1 MWGHAHVTPRTHHH
15 GGLPQFLFL
24 FSFFILFF
32 IFCGDRSILRASL
45 EKARGREE
53 RPRREENGGRG
64 RSRRMKEDLFET
76 RPKSRFAGT
85 GTYFHRGS
93 RCSGRVAI
101 LRVPCPPFVSST
113 LPAEPKRRRGRREK
127 RFLFPPFFLL
137 FFLFPPLLKIPL
149 VFPGEAEARR
159 RVFCALL
166 RARGGSGG
174 KRLNR

>member
-101 LRVPCPPFVSST
+101 LRVPCPPLRFVYFT
-113 LPAEPKRRRGRREK
+113 HRTKKKKRKKRE
-127 RFLFPPFFLL
+127 
-137 FFLFPPLLKIPL
+137 KIPL
-149 VFPGEAEARR
+149 SSFLSFIFP
-159 RVFCALL
+159 F
-166 RARGGSGG
+166 SPPS
-174 KRLNR
+174 